1 MCNTDKDWAE
11 QNYELP
17 EFLEYEIRY
26 VYKGCAELNYDLLE
40 FLE

>member
-1 MCNTDKDWAE
+1 MYMTDRGCAE
-11 QNYELP
+11 SNYELP

-26 VYKGCAELNYDLLE
+26 VYKGCAELNYELPE

>member
-1 MCNTDKDWAE
+1 MDMTDWGGTE

-17 EFLEYEIRY
+17 EFLEYEMRY
-26 VYKGCAELNYDLLE
+26 VYKGCAELNYEWRE